1 MKKIAVFASGTG
13 SNVENLI
20 NYFKKHTSIALV
32 LVVSNNE
39 HCGAIE
45 KAKKNTINTLILS
58 KDMVGDGNAIAKK
71 LREFGID
78 YIVLAGYLKMIP
90 ATLIQQF
97 QEKIINVHP
106 SLLPK
111 YGGKGMY
118 GTAVH
123 KAVAE
128 NKETESGITIHFV
141 NEEYDKGK
149 IIAQRKTSLL
159 PNETYLDVENKV
171 RALEIEWLPVIVE
184 SVILHKPIL

>member
-13 SNVENLI
+13 TNVENLI

-39 HCGAIE
+39 HCGAID
-45 KAKKNTINTLILS
+45 KAKNNNIQTLVLS
-58 KDMVGDGNAIAKK
+58 KDMIVDGDAIARN
-71 LREFGID
+71 LNEFGID

-90 ATLIQQF
+90 AKLIQQF

-118 GTAVH
+118 GKAVH

-149 IIAQRKTSLL
+149 IIAQRKTTLS
-159 PNETYLDVENKV
+159 PYDTYLDVENKV

-184 SVILHKPIL
+184 SVILAKPIT